1 MAIGC
6 DRYGASTHV
15 PLHAQRLLRFASDL
29 DGNLRTSRAQVPIK
43 TAMEERQ
50 TRERERY
57 HRLVAE
63 MGSCRKAVWWHVLL
77 RPHGRP
83 LAAIL
88 TSGRCP
94 CSSHAVQL
102 RAALAHTEAASPGE
116 SGRLCRS
123 PSAQ

>member
-1 MAIGC
+1 
-6 DRYGASTHV
+6 
-15 PLHAQRLLRFASDL
+15 
-29 DGNLRTSRAQVPIK
+29 
-43 TAMEERQ
+43 
-50 TRERERY
+50 
-57 HRLVAE
+57 

-123 PSAQ
+123 PSAQLFATHRGTFGVSLTDIQPNSPRR